1 MLDEHNNK
9 HTEAC
14 SSLFFVVFLRVNCS
28 ICAGLLTVHI
38 FINEIWTKLCDD
50 TNCTVKMIIIW
61 GYLVFIS
68 MDYHSSGLS
77 YCEPPLGIAHE
88 LHRSNCFLYK
98 KIYVLFAQRT
108 DNAGSFSRWMAA
120 HIFSLLS
127 NMLKLQYLMKSFHV
141 DLEVSFQLEVVNQE

>member
-1 MLDEHNNK
+1 MFDEHNNK

-88 LHRSNCFLYK
+88 LHRSNCFLSK
-98 KIYVLFAQRT
+98 KYT
-108 DNAGSFSRWMAA
+108 SFLPKELITLDHFQDGWL
-120 HIFSLLS
+120 HTFFHFSLTC
-127 NMLKLQYLMKSFHV
+127 
-141 DLEVSFQLEVVNQE
+141 